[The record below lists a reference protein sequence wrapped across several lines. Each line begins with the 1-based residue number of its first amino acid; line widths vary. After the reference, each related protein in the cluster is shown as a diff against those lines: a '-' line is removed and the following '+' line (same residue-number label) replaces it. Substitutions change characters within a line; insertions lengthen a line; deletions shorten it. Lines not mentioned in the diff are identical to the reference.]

1 MAIYIEILEVGSNV
15 VVSGSGSANTS
26 SLTSAPVSDQGANI
40 IADISL
46 VTLYGSVNSSVDS
59 YTGLIAAH
67 PNIGPGNGGPNYSF
81 NRTGDNSFG
90 ISEQGSPTK
99 VAYLYLP
106 TGYISNSDLGT
117 TTATYTNKSFTT
129 LGLSAGTYTWA
140 WGSGGTADSLTL
152 QVGPLEPTPTPTA
165 AATATPTPTQTSTA
179 TPTPTAAATATPTP
193 TQTSTPTPTPSSSPV
208 TTTTT
213 TEAMIVKSANT
224 EYVECRIC
232 NDVAETQNTPHPVY
246 TDNKGNEVIQMNAV
260 VIGGSGFN
268 A

>member
-15 VVSGSGSANTS
+15 VVSGSGSANTA
-26 SLTSAPVSDQGANI
+26 SLTSNPTSDQGANI

-59 YTGLIAAH
+59 YTGLIATH

-117 TTATYTNKSFTT
+117 STATYTNKSFTT
-129 LGLSAGTYTWA
+129 LGLSTGTYTWA
-140 WGSGGTADSLTL
+140 WGSGGTADSLTI
-152 QVGPLEPTPTPTA
+152 QIGPAEPTPTPT
-165 AATATPTPTQTSTA
+165 PTSTA
-179 TPTPTAAATATPTP
+179 TPTPTPSSTPTP
-193 TQTSTPTPTPSSSPV
+193 TPTSTSTPTPTPSSSPV

-213 TEAMIVKSANT
+213 TEPMIVKSANT

-232 NDVAETQNTPHPVY
+232 DDVAQTQNTPHPVY

-260 VIGGSGFN
+260 VIGGNGLN